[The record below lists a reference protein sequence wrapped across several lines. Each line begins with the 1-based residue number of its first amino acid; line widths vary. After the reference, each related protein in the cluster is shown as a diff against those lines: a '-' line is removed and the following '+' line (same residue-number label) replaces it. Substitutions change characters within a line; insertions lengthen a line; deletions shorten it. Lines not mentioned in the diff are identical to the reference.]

1 MKDYSKYSPVIL
13 RVGIAIVLLWFGF
26 SQLKNPAQWT
36 RMMPDYVNIIL
47 PLSKATLVIMNGSL
61 EILLAT
67 VLLLGLWT
75 RTISALITLHLLHI
89 TTIVG
94 YGAVGARDLTLTLAA
109 LAIFLH
115 GADDYCLD
123 KHIKKETYI
132 PPHQK

>member
-1 MKDYSKYSPVIL
+1 MKDYSKYAPVVL
-13 RVGIAIVLLWFGF
+13 RLGIAIVALWFGF

-36 RMMPDYVNIIL
+36 RMMPDYVNMIV
-47 PLSKATLVIMNGSL
+47 PFSKATLVIINGSL

-67 VLLLGLWT
+67 VLLLGIWT
-75 RTISALITLHLLHI
+75 RVTSAIITLHLLHI

-94 YGAVGARDLTLTLAA
+94 YGAVGARDLALTLAA

-115 GADDYCLD
+115 GPDDYCLD
-123 KHIKKETYI
+123 NHIKKEKYI